1 MGYSAMLKLIMKK
14 IILICTFLFIS
25 SSCYSQEVTTYY
37 LIRHAEKLR
46 IDITDKNPKLN
57 YEGVKRADAWKEVF
71 TNIKLDAVYSTDYNR
86 TKLTAKPTADSKNL
100 PIFLYDPKDMYSE
113 SFQHKTKGKAVLVV
127 GHSNTTHVFANK
139 VLGRDEYN
147 QINDDNNSNLYIVS
161 VIDEK
166 AFSIL
171 LKIN

>member
-1 MGYSAMLKLIMKK
+1 MLKLIMKK

-37 LIRHAEKLR
+37 FIRHAEKLR

-71 TNIKLDAVYSTDYNR
+71 TNVKLDAVYSTDYNR
-86 TKLTAKPTADSKNL
+86 TKLTAKPTADSKHL
-100 PIFLYDPKDMYSE
+100 PIFLYDPKNMYSE
-113 SFQHKTKGKAVLVV
+113 SFQYKTKGKAVLVV

-147 QINDDNNSNLYIVS
+147 PINDDNNSNLYIVS
-161 VIDEK
+161 VIDGK

>member
-1 MGYSAMLKLIMKK
+1 MLKLIMKK

-37 LIRHAEKLR
+37 FIRHAEKLR

-71 TNIKLDAVYSTDYNR
+71 TNVKLDAVYSTDYNR

-127 GHSNTTHVFANK
+127 GHSNTTHIFANK

-166 AFSIL
+166 ASSIL

>member
-1 MGYSAMLKLIMKK
+1 MLKLIMKK

-37 LIRHAEKLR
+37 FIRHAEKLR

-71 TNIKLDAVYSTDYNR
+71 TNVKLDAVYSTDYNR

>member
-1 MGYSAMLKLIMKK
+1 MLKLIMKK

-37 LIRHAEKLR
+37 FIRHAEKLR

-71 TNIKLDAVYSTDYNR
+71 TNVKLDAVYSTDYNR

-127 GHSNTTHVFANK
+127 GHSNTTHIFANK

>member
-71 TNIKLDAVYSTDYNR
+71 TNVKLDAVYSTDYNR

>member
-71 TNIKLDAVYSTDYNR
+71 TNVKLDAVYSTDYNR
-86 TKLTAKPTADSKNL
+86 TKLTAKPTANSKNL

-127 GHSNTTHVFANK
+127 GHSNTTHIFANK

>member
-1 MGYSAMLKLIMKK
+1 MLKLIMKK

-37 LIRHAEKLR
+37 FIRHAEKLR

-71 TNIKLDAVYSTDYNR
+71 TNVKLDAVYSTDYSR
-86 TKLTAKPTADSKNL
+86 TKLTAKPTADSKHL
-100 PIFLYDPKDMYSE
+100 PIFLHNPKDMYSE

-127 GHSNTTHVFANK
+127 GHSNTTHIFANK

-147 QINDDNNSNLYIVS
+147 QINDNNNSNLYIVS

>member
-1 MGYSAMLKLIMKK
+1 MLKLIMKK

-71 TNIKLDAVYSTDYNR
+71 TNVKLDAVYSTDYNR

>member
-1 MGYSAMLKLIMKK
+1 MLKLIMKK

-127 GHSNTTHVFANK
+127 GHSNTTHIFANK

>member
-1 MGYSAMLKLIMKK
+1 MLKLIMKK

-37 LIRHAEKLR
+37 FIRHAEKLR

-71 TNIKLDAVYSTDYNR
+71 TNVNLDAVYSTDYNR
-86 TKLTAKPTADSKNL
+86 TKLTAKPTANSKNL

-127 GHSNTTHVFANK
+127 GHSNTTHIFANK

>member
-1 MGYSAMLKLIMKK
+1 MKK

-71 TNIKLDAVYSTDYNR
+71 TNVKLDAVYSTDYNR

-127 GHSNTTHVFANK
+127 GHSNTTHIFANK

>member
-1 MGYSAMLKLIMKK
+1 MLKLIMKK

-71 TNIKLDAVYSTDYNR
+71 TNVKLDAVYSTDYNR
-86 TKLTAKPTADSKNL
+86 TKLTAKPTANSKNL

-127 GHSNTTHVFANK
+127 GHSNTTHIFANK

>member
-1 MGYSAMLKLIMKK
+1 MKK

-57 YEGVKRADAWKEVF
+57 YQGVKRADAWKEVF
-71 TNIKLDAVYSTDYNR
+71 TNVKLDAVYSTDYNR
-86 TKLTAKPTADSKNL
+86 TKLTAKPTADSKHL
-100 PIFLYDPKDMYSE
+100 PIFLYNPKDMYSE

-161 VIDEK
+161 VIDGK

>member
-1 MGYSAMLKLIMKK
+1 MIGLIMKK

-71 TNIKLDAVYSTDYNR
+71 TNVKLDAVYSTDYNR
-86 TKLTAKPTADSKNL
+86 TKLTAKPTADSKHL
-100 PIFLYDPKDMYSE
+100 PIFLYDPKNMYSE
-113 SFQHKTKGKAVLVV
+113 SFQYKTKGKAVLVV

-147 QINDDNNSNLYIVS
+147 PINDDNNSNLYIVS
-161 VIDEK
+161 VIDGK

>member
-1 MGYSAMLKLIMKK
+1 MKK

-37 LIRHAEKLR
+37 FIRHAEKLR

-71 TNIKLDAVYSTDYNR
+71 TNVKLDAVYSTDYNR

-127 GHSNTTHVFANK
+127 GHSNTTHVLANK

>member
-1 MGYSAMLKLIMKK
+1 MKK
-14 IILICTFLFIS
+14 NILICTFLFIS
-25 SSCYSQEVTTYY
+25 SPCYSQEVTTYY

-46 IDITDKNPKLN
+46 IDLSDQNPILN
-57 YEGVKRADAWKEVF
+57 HQGVKRANTWKEVF
-71 TNIKLDAVYSTDYNR
+71 TNVSLDAVYSTDYNR
-86 TKLTAKPTADSKNL
+86 TKLTAKPTANSKNL

-127 GHSNTTHVFANK
+127 GHSNTTHIFANK

>member
-1 MGYSAMLKLIMKK
+1 MLKLIMKK

-71 TNIKLDAVYSTDYNR
+71 TNVKLDAVYSTDYNR
-86 TKLTAKPTADSKNL
+86 TKLTAKPTADSKHL

-161 VIDEK
+161 VIDGK

>member
-1 MGYSAMLKLIMKK
+1 MIGLIMKK

-25 SSCYSQEVTTYY
+25 SSCYSQEETIYY

-71 TNIKLDAVYSTDYNR
+71 TNVKLDAVYSTDYNR

>member
-1 MGYSAMLKLIMKK
+1 MLKLIMKK

-25 SSCYSQEVTTYY
+25 SSCYSQEGTTYY
-37 LIRHAEKLR
+37 FIRHAEKLR
-46 IDITDKNPKLN
+46 VDITDKNPKLN

-71 TNIKLDAVYSTDYNR
+71 TNVKLDAVYSTDYNR
-86 TKLTAKPTADSKNL
+86 TKLTAKPTAESKNL

-113 SFQHKTKGKAVLVV
+113 SFQHKTKGKAVLIV

-139 VLGRDEYN
+139 ILGRDEYN

-166 AFSIL
+166 ASSIL

>member
-1 MGYSAMLKLIMKK
+1 MLGVNMKK
-14 IILICTFLFIS
+14 NILICTFLFIS
-25 SSCYSQEVTTYY
+25 SPCYSQEVTTYY

-71 TNIKLDAVYSTDYNR
+71 TNVKLDAVYSTDYNR

>member
-1 MGYSAMLKLIMKK
+1 MLKLIMKK

-57 YEGVKRADAWKEVF
+57 YQGVKRADAWKEVF
-71 TNIKLDAVYSTDYNR
+71 TNVKLDAVYSTDYNR
-86 TKLTAKPTADSKNL
+86 TKLTAKPTADSKHL
-100 PIFLYDPKDMYSE
+100 PIFLYNPKDMYSE

-147 QINDDNNSNLYIVS
+147 PINDDNNSNLYIVS
-161 VIDEK
+161 VIDGK

>member
-1 MGYSAMLKLIMKK
+1 MLKLIMKK

-37 LIRHAEKLR
+37 FIRHAEKLR

-71 TNIKLDAVYSTDYNR
+71 TNVKLDAVYSTDYNR
-86 TKLTAKPTADSKNL
+86 TKLTAKPTADSKHL

>member
-1 MGYSAMLKLIMKK
+1 MLKLIMKK

-37 LIRHAEKLR
+37 FIRHAEKLR

-71 TNIKLDAVYSTDYNR
+71 TNVKLDAVYSTDYNR
-86 TKLTAKPTADSKNL
+86 TKLTAKPTANSKNL

-127 GHSNTTHVFANK
+127 GHSNTTHIFANK

>member
-37 LIRHAEKLR
+37 FIRHAEKLR

-71 TNIKLDAVYSTDYNR
+71 TNVKLDAVYSTDYNR
-86 TKLTAKPTADSKNL
+86 TKLTAKPTANSKNL

-127 GHSNTTHVFANK
+127 GHSNTTHIFANK

>member
-1 MGYSAMLKLIMKK
+1 MLKLIMKK

-25 SSCYSQEVTTYY
+25 ASCYSQEGTTYY
-37 LIRHAEKLR
+37 FIRHAEKLR
-46 IDITDKNPKLN
+46 VDITDKDPKLN

-71 TNIKLDAVYSTDYNR
+71 TNVKLDAVYSTDYNR
-86 TKLTAKPTADSKNL
+86 TKLTAKPTAESKNL

-113 SFQHKTKGKAVLVV
+113 FFQHKTKGKAVLIV

-139 VLGRDEYN
+139 ILGRDEYN

-166 AFSIL
+166 ASSIL

>member
-25 SSCYSQEVTTYY
+25 SSCYSQEGTTYY

-46 IDITDKNPKLN
+46 VDITDKNPKLN

-71 TNIKLDAVYSTDYNR
+71 TNVKLDAVYSTDYNR
-86 TKLTAKPTADSKNL
+86 TKLTAKPTADSKHL

-161 VIDEK
+161 VIDGK

>member
-1 MGYSAMLKLIMKK
+1 MLKLIMKK

-37 LIRHAEKLR
+37 FIRHAEKLR
-46 IDITDKNPKLN
+46 IDITDQNPKLN

-71 TNIKLDAVYSTDYNR
+71 TNVNLDAVYSTDYNR
-86 TKLTAKPTADSKNL
+86 TKLTAKPTADSKHL

-161 VIDEK
+161 VIDGK

>member
-1 MGYSAMLKLIMKK
+1 MIGLIMKK
-14 IILICTFLFIS
+14 IILMCTFLFIS

-71 TNIKLDAVYSTDYNR
+71 TNVKLDAVYSTDYSR
-86 TKLTAKPTADSKNL
+86 TKLTAKPTADSKHL

-139 VLGRDEYN
+139 ILGRDEYN

-166 AFSIL
+166 ASSIL

>member
-1 MGYSAMLKLIMKK
+1 MLKLIMKK

-25 SSCYSQEVTTYY
+25 SSCYSQEGTTYN

-46 IDITDKNPKLN
+46 VDITDKNPKLN

-71 TNIKLDAVYSTDYNR
+71 TNVKLDAVYSTDYNR
-86 TKLTAKPTADSKNL
+86 TKLTAKPTADSKKV

-127 GHSNTTHVFANK
+127 GHSNTTHIFANK
-139 VLGRDEYN
+139 VLGRGEYN

-166 AFSIL
+166 ASSIL

>member
-1 MGYSAMLKLIMKK
+1 
-14 IILICTFLFIS
+14 
-25 SSCYSQEVTTYY
+25 
-37 LIRHAEKLR
+37 
-46 IDITDKNPKLN
+46 
-57 YEGVKRADAWKEVF
+57 
-71 TNIKLDAVYSTDYNR
+71 
-86 TKLTAKPTADSKNL
+86 
-100 PIFLYDPKDMYSE
+100 
-113 SFQHKTKGKAVLVV
+113 V
-127 GHSNTTHVFANK
+127 GHSITTHIFANK

>member
-1 MGYSAMLKLIMKK
+1 MKK

-71 TNIKLDAVYSTDYNR
+71 TNVKLDAVYSTDYKR
-86 TKLTAKPTADSKNL
+86 TQLTATPTADSKNL
-100 PIFLYDPKDMYSE
+100 PVLLYDSSDMYSA
-113 SFQHKTKGKAVLVV
+113 SFQHETKGKSVLVV
-127 GHSNTTHVFANK
+127 GHSNTTNVFANK
-139 VLGRDEYN
+139 VLGLEQYK
-147 QINDDNNSNLYIVS
+147 QINDRNNSNLYIVT
-161 VIDEK
+161 VIGEK
-166 AFSIL
+166 ASSVL

>member
-1 MGYSAMLKLIMKK
+1 MLKLIMKK

-46 IDITDKNPKLN
+46 IDLTDKNPKLN

-71 TNIKLDAVYSTDYNR
+71 TNVRLDAVYSTDYNR

-127 GHSNTTHVFANK
+127 GHSNTTHIFANK

>member
-1 MGYSAMLKLIMKK
+1 MKK

-71 TNIKLDAVYSTDYNR
+71 TNVKFDAVYSTDYNR
-86 TKLTAKPTADSKNL
+86 TKLTAKPTANSKNL
-100 PIFLYDPKDMYSE
+100 PFDLTSDYLE

-127 GHSNTTHVFANK
+127 GHSNTTHIFANK

-161 VIDEK
+161 NIIKCTRSEGYRH
-166 AFSIL
+166 L
-171 LKIN
+171 